1 MTRFRFP
8 EPDPNMTPLPA
19 DFRERVMKDLRT
31 RARKRALVRAAK
43 VAAALLIVT
52 ISVYLG
58 IRTVAPAPAPPLH
71 PEIVKQTPPP
81 RPAPPSQEEAVPIP
95 RNAVTSTEPRAEI
108 AQEPPTKLESDIPG
122 IFVLHETRNGKEEL
136 VLMVH
141 GNPVRDRK
149 KALALL
155 KNEPCCEVPV
165 QEVRKGKRV
174 TVMIQA
180 GKCRK

>member
-19 DFRERVMKDLRT
+19 DFRARVMNDLRA
-31 RARKRALVRAAK
+31 RARKRAWVRAAK

-52 ISVYLG
+52 ISIYLG
-58 IRTVAPAPAPPLH
+58 IRTAAPAPPLH
-71 PEIVKQTPPP
+71 PEIVKQMPAP
-81 RPAPPSQEEAVPIP
+81 RPAPPSHEEAVPIP
-95 RNAVTSTEPRAEI
+95 RNEVTSTVPRAEV
-108 AQEPPTKLESDIPG
+108 AYEPRTKPQSDVPG

-141 GNPVRDRK
+141 GKPIRDRK
-149 KALALL
+149 TALALL
-155 KNEPCCEVPV
+155 ENEPCCEVPV